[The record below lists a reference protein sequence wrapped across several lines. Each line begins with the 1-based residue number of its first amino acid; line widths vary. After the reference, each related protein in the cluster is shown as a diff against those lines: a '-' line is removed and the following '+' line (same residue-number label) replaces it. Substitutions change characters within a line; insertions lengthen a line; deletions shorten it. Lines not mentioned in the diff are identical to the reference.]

1 MKLMTIQLTGHQR
14 KFLKGMAH
22 PLKPV
27 VLIGSR
33 GFTKAIASS
42 LDEALITHELVKV
55 KFNDNKEKE
64 FKHNTTVALERAT
77 GSVVVGEIG
86 HTAIFYRPHPEPE
99 NRKIS
104 LPKDQ
109 TIL

>member
-1 MKLMTIQLTGHQR
+1 MTIQLTGHQR
-14 KFLKGMAH
+14 KFLRGLAH

-33 GFTKAIASS
+33 GFTQAIASA
-42 LDEALITHELVKV
+42 LDEVLITHELVKV

-64 FKHNTTVALERAT
+64 FKRKTTAELERAT
-77 GSVVVGEIG
+77 NSVVVGEIG

-109 TIL
+109 AII

>member
-1 MKLMTIQLTGHQR
+1 MTIQLTGYQR
-14 KFLKGMAH
+14 KFLRGLAH

-33 GFTKAIASS
+33 GFTQAIASA
-42 LDEALITHELVKV
+42 LDEALTTHELVKV
-55 KFNDNKEKE
+55 KFNDNKEKD
-64 FKHNTTVALERAT
+64 FKHKTTAALERAT

-99 NRKIS
+99 KRKIS
-104 LPKDQ
+104 LSVQ
-109 TIL
+109 